1 MSRGSLY
8 RDCYYYC
15 KYTLK
20 IHSDIK
26 LCFFFKDPI
35 FFPLRLQKH
44 ERWQIGV
51 TERLGVMAH
60 AFNPSTSGGRGEP
73 SLHSEFQATSQDY
86 IVGPCLKQTKSKQ
99 TNKKQNQEGVVA
111 ESYCHSYMLK

>member
-1 MSRGSLY
+1 M
-8 RDCYYYC
+8 
-15 KYTLK
+15 
-20 IHSDIK
+20 
-26 LCFFFKDPI
+26 
-35 FFPLRLQKH
+35 
-44 ERWQIGV
+44 

-73 SLHSEFQATSQDY
+73 GLHSEFQATSQEY

-99 TNKKQNQEGVVA
+99 TNKKQNQEGVVV